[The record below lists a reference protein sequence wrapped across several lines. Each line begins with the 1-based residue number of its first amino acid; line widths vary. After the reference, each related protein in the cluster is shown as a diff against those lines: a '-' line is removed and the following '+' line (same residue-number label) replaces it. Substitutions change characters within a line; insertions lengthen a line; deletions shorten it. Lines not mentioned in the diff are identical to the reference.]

1 MDSSVKD
8 EITKILV
15 DGSSQKDETHKDN
28 SLSSQKEFNQE
39 G

>member
-1 MDSSVKD
+1 MKD

-15 DGSSQKDETHKDN
+15 DGSSQKDEICKDN
-28 SLSSQKEFNQE
+28 SLSSQDESNQE